1 VCECLRHWSE
11 SPYTGHGVNGTIP
24 GSTGWLS
31 STFQLGPH
39 GLCPIRRRHSKHFPF
54 RRPPAAVTSETL
66 SENGVWAPG
75 SKQLAV
81 SSDSRPRPRHGGYR
95 WRRRIDELVDLF
107 LLPAIKAGLL
117 NMLRRPSWW
126 SSTLS
131 HYWSYC
137 QQACRS
143 QFHSSVTMM
152 STMGNGHQE
161 YGPDCRVPMQRV
173 PRSRLVWSRL
183 PPPGAC

>member
-39 GLCPIRRRHSKHFPF
+39 GLCSIRRRRSKHFPF
-54 RRPPAAVTSETL
+54 RRPPAAVTSGTL

-81 SSDSRPRPRHGGYR
+81 SSDSRPRLRHGGYR
-95 WRRRIDELVDLF
+95 WRRPIDELVDLF

-117 NMLRRPSWW
+117 KICSASRPGGRRLSAIIGATA
-126 SSTLS
+126 SKLAGLNSTPV
-131 HYWSYC
+131 
-137 QQACRS
+137 S
-143 QFHSSVTMM
+143 Q
-152 STMGNGHQE
+152 
-161 YGPDCRVPMQRV
+161 
-173 PRSRLVWSRL
+173 
-183 PPPGAC
+183 